1 MKKSVIALL
10 HIGFWLCYM
19 LLAIVIMAAIFGN
32 DPNPDEKRME
42 NAFAII
48 LFFGIVPSAIS
59 FYLFYFFIF
68 PKYLKNNKI
77 LPSIIY
83 GLLICFG
90 AGLVGFSLLTGYTAE
105 SKCTI
110 DPASTAIGVT
120 VFISFVSLIS
130 GIIALVIQG
139 FITWLDEIK
148 LKEALKQKTFE
159 TELAL
164 VKSQLDPHFLF
175 NTINNIDVLIL
186 KDAEV
191 ASNYLNKL
199 SDILRFMLYETKSD
213 NILLSK
219 ELEYIE
225 KYVELQ
231 KIRTNNTNYVHYSVT
246 GNAENKTIA
255 PMVFI
260 PFIENAF
267 KHTNNKKVENAIT
280 ISILIKEETIEFICE
295 NKFSINN
302 NIKEAE
308 SGLGNELIQKRL
320 SLIYPEK
327 HSLKV
332 SNQNDLYS
340 VHLTINNG

>member
-1 MKKSVIALL
+1 MKKSFIAFL

-19 LLAIVIMAAIFGN
+19 LLAMVIMAAIFGN
-32 DPNPDEKRME
+32 DPKPDEKRME
-42 NAFAII
+42 NVFSII
-48 LFFGIVPSAIS
+48 LFFGIIPSAIS
-59 FYLFYFFIF
+59 FYSFYFFIF
-68 PKYLKNNKI
+68 PKYIKRSRI
-77 LPSIIY
+77 GAAIFY
-83 GLLICFG
+83 GVLICLG
-90 AGLVGFSLLTGYTAE
+90 SGIIGFSLLTAYTSE

-110 DPASTAIGVT
+110 DPTSTAIGVT
-120 VFISFVSLIS
+120 VFISFVSMIAGVIS
-130 GIIALVIQG
+130 LVIQG
-139 FITWLDEIK
+139 FITWVEEIK
-148 LKEALKQKTFE
+148 LKEMLKQKTVE

-186 KDAEV
+186 KDAEI

-213 NILLSK
+213 SIPLHK

-231 KIRTNNTNYVHYSVT
+231 KIRTNNLHYVQYTVV
-246 GNAENKTIA
+246 GNADNKTIA

-280 ISILIKEETIEFICE
+280 IKILIHDKTIDFVCE
-295 NKFSINN
+295 NKFSVNN
-302 NIKEAE
+302 NIKEE
-308 SGLGNELIQKRL
+308 QSGLGNELIRKRL
-320 SLIYPEK
+320 NLIYPEK
-327 HSLKV
+327 HSLEV
-332 SNQNDLYS
+332 TNQNDLYS
-340 VHLTINNG
+340 VRLTIKNG